1 MDRALKQRLL
11 GAVIL
16 AALLVILVPEWLDG
30 SGHRA
35 RYPKNIEIPPAP
47 VFKPIPKIKSEQG
60 KIVPPESVSE
70 TVVKAEPASSAK
82 PVQNKKPAVKSSIH
96 AWALQVGSF
105 KDETNALVLRD
116 KLRANGY
123 PAYVEALKS
132 SSKIPYRVRIGPEL
146 DRERVN
152 KLKQTILE
160 KEKIQ
165 GMVVKHP

>member
-35 RYPKNIEIPPAP
+35 RYPKNIDIPPAP
-47 VFKPIPKIKSEQG
+47 VFEPLAEFKPEKDKIE
-60 KIVPPESVSE
+60 PPPAISE
-70 TVVKAEPASSAK
+70 TVVESPPAK
-82 PVQNKKPAVKSSIH
+82 PATSQKPQTISRSKIH
-96 AWALQVGSF
+96 AWSLQVGSF
-105 KDETNALVLRD
+105 KDEANALVLRD
-116 KLRANGY
+116 KLRAKGY

-132 SSKIPYRVRIGPEL
+132 TTSIPYRVRIGPEL
-146 DRERVN
+146 DRERVI
-152 KLKQTILE
+152 KLKQTLLE

-165 GMVVKHP
+165 GLVVKHP